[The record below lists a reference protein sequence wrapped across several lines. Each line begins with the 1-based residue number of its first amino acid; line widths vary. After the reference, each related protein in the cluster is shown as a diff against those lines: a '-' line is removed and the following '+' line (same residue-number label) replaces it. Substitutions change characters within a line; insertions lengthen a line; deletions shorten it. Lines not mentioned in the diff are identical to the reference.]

1 MFLGI
6 PQHTFFTC
14 VCITVYTEMTASI
27 IHSNIFAHHA
37 STNFSLPSI
46 LNLSFFLWDRRKITK
61 HISFRP
67 FKGMKIVNQFFV
79 NSKNTFHKFPVN
91 TTIMLNTVGFKINI
105 FSTRR
110 HSTSQPW
117 SCHASRIFL
126 SPCTISILWA

>member
-14 VCITVYTEMTASI
+14 VCITVYTEMTASV

-46 LNLSFFLWDRRKITK
+46 LNLPFFLWDRWKITK

-79 NSKNTFHKFPVN
+79 ISKNTFQYNDYAQCRRIQDQYLQHTSPFQHPN
-91 TTIMLNTVGFKINI
+91 LGHAMLLE
-105 FSTRR
+105 FS
-110 HSTSQPW
+110 
-117 SCHASRIFL
+117 
-126 SPCTISILWA
+126 